1 VLSNTGPS
9 RQSFAAIPRN
19 DLSAPG
25 VAQSSPTLHRLA
37 ALIKQVATPLGR
49 FGPILDH
56 KGKHVRAVKIGW
68 LTDSGLALA
77 QGDNVANGRG
87 GRVAVRRP
95 LSHQPPALFQKR
107 AASICGL
114 DLVRDRMR

>member
-1 VLSNTGPS
+1 MPLYRAT
-9 RQSFAAIPRN
+9 I
-19 DLSAPG
+19 LSALS
-25 VAQSSPTLHRLA
+25 VAQSSPALHRPA
-37 ALIKQVATPLGR
+37 ALIKQVATPVGR

-56 KGKHVRAVKIGW
+56 KGKHVRAVKIEW
-68 LTDSGLALA
+68 LTDSGLALV

-95 LSHQPPALFQKR
+95 LSHQPPALLQKR